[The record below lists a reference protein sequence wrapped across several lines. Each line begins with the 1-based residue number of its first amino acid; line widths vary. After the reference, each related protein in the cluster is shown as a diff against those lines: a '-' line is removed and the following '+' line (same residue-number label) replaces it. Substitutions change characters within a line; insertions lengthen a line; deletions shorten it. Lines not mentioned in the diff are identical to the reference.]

1 MRFKIQNSTFKIAIA
16 IAVAIVT
23 TWGGHI
29 YAQTPPTTPECPP
42 TTPAS
47 ARSCRVQKRSF
58 CLPEQ
63 FKIQNPPFQIT
74 ADTGGSP
81 IHEHSCNPR
90 RCPQVRTLRSLPLG
104 IGVPVCHFIGGAKTL
119 LESSVRYNY
128 RLQRWSSHN
137 RSGYIGIS
145 RMVCFLPCLPE
156 LSERS
161 EHGWSIDACMEPCR
175 RICDTIPY
183 LRHVGR
189 WFKRSVSAQQKRGI
203 RKMEYLGQNCNLADH
218 LTGKEVTSHV

>member
-23 TWGGHI
+23 TWGGHT
-29 YAQTPPTTPECPP
+29 YAMTPPTPECPP
-42 TTPAS
+42 AVGTRYIASTATTP
-47 ARSCRVQKRSF
+47 
-58 CLPEQ
+58 
-63 FKIQNPPFQIT
+63 T
-74 ADTGGSP
+74 DTGGSP

-90 RCPQVRTLRSLPLG
+90 RCPQVGTLRSLPIG

-119 LESSVRYNY
+119 PESPVRYNY
-128 RLQRWSSHN
+128 RLQRWSSHH

-218 LTGKEVTSHV
+218 LTGKEVTNV